1 MFYAM
6 KSNLSFP
13 FSFSC
18 ILFLFLFVQPAFSH
32 FQYPHLQ
39 PNELLNNS
47 AHPSPFEFLKNM
59 QGCRKGEKVKG
70 IRDLKL
76 YLSHFGY
83 LNYQNNPNITNP
95 KEDHFGEDLEEAI
108 KSYQVY
114 YHLNATG
121 TLDEPTVS
129 KMVMPRCG
137 FPDKETHQHSDKS
150 LHTVSHYRF
159 FPGRPKWPKGKRHL
173 TYAFGSRFPTRFMPP
188 VTRAFKR
195 WATASRY
202 FTFSRARTYRSA
214 DLKISFAR
222 RAHGD
227 GAPFDGP
234 GGVLAHAFAPT
245 DGRLHYDADDR
256 WVVGAVRNAYDVE
269 TLALHEIGHLLGLG
283 HSQFPKAI
291 MWPTFRAG
299 VTKGLNS
306 DDIRG
311 LRALYSI

>member
-159 FPGRPKWPKGKRHL
+159 FPGRPKWPKGK
-173 TYAFGSRFPTRFMPP
+173 
-188 VTRAFKR
+188 
-195 WATASRY
+195 
-202 FTFSRARTYRSA
+202 
-214 DLKISFAR
+214 
-222 RAHGD
+222 
-227 GAPFDGP
+227 
-234 GGVLAHAFAPT
+234 
-245 DGRLHYDADDR
+245 
-256 WVVGAVRNAYDVE
+256 
-269 TLALHEIGHLLGLG
+269 
-283 HSQFPKAI
+283 
-291 MWPTFRAG
+291 
-299 VTKGLNS
+299 
-306 DDIRG
+306 
-311 LRALYSI
+311 SI